1 MLSTCSTACYGY
13 FIKIFLLVPEKKT
26 NFVGYLII
34 YYHVNSFLDMYRNI
48 FRTLFIRTLICVLLF
63 CFCSP
68 LQADD
73 WINTQYN
80 TTEGNEFWLTFLRN
94 AGKGKEDSDLYL
106 RLFASAREETE
117 VTVYF
122 NPDSLANSWAPR
134 KSITFTIPA
143 GKDAGLPDSLA
154 IPNIAAYV
162 EDDEDKYKGVYVT
175 SSSPISLYAL
185 NCFSNSY
192 DATIVYPLSALQ
204 QEYVIQTYG
213 EDHSATEFAIVAPYD
228 GTEVTLY
235 IHETD
240 RRGKVKKSIKNIN
253 LDRGNTY
260 LYRSQERNIDLTG
273 THLCA
278 NKPVAVFQG
287 GQDAFVPKGD
297 RNGPA
302 NHLYEQSIP
311 TSHWGKKFIVSRSGE
326 QDKDVMRLTA
336 AVNNTEVYLN
346 GMRVRTLGEFE
357 TYELEIEWSRYRENA
372 ICIETSNACCC
383 GLYLTSYYVNRNT
396 DKGAPTLTA
405 ITPLEY
411 GLNSTITS
419 NFAFE
424 NDEGEDLNIND
435 NAEHYINIVV
445 ENSKAK
451 SMVLDGNNIGSK
463 FQTLSTLIDGEKYA
477 VARIKVS
484 MGAHLI
490 KNEDIDAKF
499 VAHVYGILEY
509 QGEYSSRSESY
520 AYSAGSRVN
529 RSVDML
535 IDNEYIREKKICI
548 NNSVDFTSIVGFDYE
563 RLEWEI
569 EDDTLFY
576 STDSIINDYVFS
588 KADTNE
594 VRLYVYSRTPVCDN
608 ELVDTVI
615 ARIIVDT
622 LNRESKYYEKC
633 YGGKF
638 DFTYKGTNYVLEADT
653 TTEHSL
659 NGNLFTFQIN
669 TPIVFQEIIQQS
681 NTCDIRR
688 THTLVLR
695 PTFKHELDTI
705 ACEEF
710 VWTDPIF
717 HDKGKVD
724 TIHTFKVESNDILP
738 ITKEYTHSFTSRYGC
753 DSTVTMRVTLNKS
766 YEKDTTV
773 VICQNSFGETFNWLE
788 HTGIDDRYLHKYDT
802 LGNYQKVQEISL
814 NTPGKYTYIDSLV
827 TKQAPYCDSIFILHL
842 TIYPRYEYTI
852 LDTICQNTTF
862 EWDVNNVRYVGGSF
876 LSPNANDV
884 ILPKADSLYTFTE
897 NLQTE
902 QGCDSIYHLQL
913 LVLPVYDTIVVANI
927 CDNAEYSFNDT
938 IYRGEKLDSINGLK
952 AQSLP
957 YEYTHILSTENGCDS
972 VVTLQLYVHPTYLT
986 EDTVLMCQGKNGVY
1000 NWEREGVAPPFW
1012 CKELGQR
1019 VDEIKLEQLGSF
1031 TYIDSTSTELG
1042 CDNIHILYLTVGG
1055 FVVEEE
1061 PQYLCD
1067 NDTLVWHNR
1076 LYVGH
1081 NFNESY
1087 DPTAYEYVKEL
1098 PDSSE
1103 QYVFNDSILETSIQ
1117 GCDSAHFLTLYI
1129 SPSYVTPVRIDTIS
1143 LCDNE
1148 SYMFYDSVY
1157 NQHGEWV
1164 SDDNVL
1170 DQYRLTYTDTTIH
1183 GCDSVVMHVVNVH
1196 PTYEYVTYD
1205 TICQQHGGIY
1215 DWINHTHPL
1224 YCEEFNGMVANI
1236 STSNAGEFTYI
1247 DSLKS
1252 TTCRECPRGACDSVY
1267 ILHLNVMPTYDIIDT
1282 IVVISEDDVFTWK
1295 ENAITYGGYNTNLP
1309 CDTIIAL
1316 QYPDT
1321 FVVTKKY
1328 ETKPIGTYV
1337 CDSLRTLKLIIGKV
1351 TRDTIYD
1358 VACSNQPYLWYGK
1371 DQFGNDSLRWKIDN
1385 PKDSIY
1391 LDAYKTTLGFD
1402 SIFCLNLKVLPAYDG
1417 IDSMTTRFNTCQ
1429 YSHYKWTRNG
1439 DACSDRLFCTNT
1451 NQWVSIVDTI
1461 PTNEVG
1467 TFIYVDSLKTQ
1478 DGCDSVWILQ
1488 LTIESLFRDTISV
1501 NMCENDYFVWEY
1513 TVYKGAKCTDLPL
1526 NDTLPIVTLLPQL
1539 NYFVDTTYVTS
1550 DGCDST
1556 KCLNLNVYP
1565 IYASVDTAVI
1575 GDNNSP
1581 YIWATCDSYGAY
1593 YDTIHFTQKPM
1604 YFDPITQVY
1613 KKDTMVI
1620 TDRNHTL
1627 TSVNGCD
1634 SVANLH
1640 LVINPTYLFLTE
1652 DTICSGDYYVWRG
1665 YSKHWTGG
1673 GLIVVKDSFQT
1684 AAGCDSIYQ
1693 LNLYL
1698 KPNSVT
1704 HRYREVCYNDTVYH
1718 EDFLVWGPGMS
1729 TEDNIKDVLYVNVE
1743 GCDSIIRYHITLH
1756 PTYNIGTDS
1765 VYTICANETFELHK
1779 SYIYTPELK
1788 YYEPGE
1794 IAPIVEVSI
1803 SDTLQ
1808 TTTCPKCPDK
1818 ACDSIYSAHLRILP
1832 VYKHVDFD
1840 TICSVD
1846 TVVWRGI
1853 NCFQPQAGNYTYY
1866 DSLLTSSGCDS
1877 IYELHLRVKQSYNI
1891 ALPPDT
1897 ICADDSIF
1905 FAGRYVNQSGIYL
1918 DTMSTIDQCDSIIYL
1933 ELTVLDTTSLTIYDT
1948 ICVTEKYLL
1957 DTLYSN
1963 RRIFTESGFYVDTAL
1978 NEWGC
1983 KHYTYLYLEVIDTTK
1998 YTLEIGNICADD
2010 EEISIYYTYTGRHL
2024 IEYSILFDSLG
2035 IAQGF
2040 EDIYHAP
2047 LDSKQ
2052 SSIHIP
2058 IPQGPALP
2066 HPEPTYFDSKQGVNA
2081 FVYDDKY
2088 TYPQPN
2094 KYRITVI
2101 MHNGICGDTLQRKD
2115 TSFQIMYPSWIHE
2128 QHWNDGIILYN
2139 DTYNGGYEF
2148 SSYQWYQNG
2157 EPLVGET
2164 KEYLYLPSGLLLNNR
2179 GDCNNY
2185 YQVQLTREKD
2195 GYSTLTCPI
2204 CPIYLTND
2212 TIVPRLDYF
2221 SIVPT
2226 LVVKENPVVHIL
2238 STMRGTCIGY
2248 DMAGNQLFEPFDFVP
2263 DGNNYAGA
2271 IVLPVSQS
2279 GMINIRLTTQDGDTR
2294 MFKVLVK

>member
-1 MLSTCSTACYGY
+1 
-13 FIKIFLLVPEKKT
+13 
-26 NFVGYLII
+26 
-34 YYHVNSFLDMYRNI
+34 MYKNI
-48 FRTLFIRTLICVLLF
+48 FRTLFIRHIICILLLSF
-63 CFCSP
+63 YCP

-73 WINTQYN
+73 WVNTQYN
-80 TTEGNEFWLTFLRN
+80 TTEGAEFYVTFLKN
-94 AGKGKEDSDLYL
+94 LGAAASDADNLTLYL
-106 RLFASAREETE
+106 HAASEEGAE
-117 VTVYF
+117 VTVTYLSDNTTEKF
-122 NPDSLANSWAPR
+122 RVNP
-134 KSITFTIPA
+134 KSQKTIQIELS
-143 GKDAGLPDSLA
+143 K
-154 IPNIAAYV
+154 AYV
-162 EDDEDKYKGVYVT
+162 DYLEKQPVENQISKKGLYVTSTNPISLYVT
-175 SSSPISLYAL
+175 SSRNGAYGGTCILP
-185 NCFSNSY
+185 
-192 DATIVYPLSALQ
+192 VSALER
-204 QEYVIQTYG
+204 EYVIQTYYG
-213 EDHSATEFAIVAPYD
+213 DTESTMFAVVGTAD
-228 GTEVTLY
+228 GTKVDINIKKTELDKELYKDDDIIEVDTVIYENL
-235 IHETD
+235 
-240 RRGKVKKSIKNIN
+240 SII
-253 LDRGNTY
+253 LQEGEVF
-260 LYRSQERNIDLTG
+260 LYRSGAFYKGLSG
-273 THLCA
+273 TSICA
-278 NKPVAVFQG
+278 DKPIAVF
-287 GQDAFVPKGD
+287 
-297 RNGPA
+297 NGHQAAQIPYYA
-302 NHLYEQSIP
+302 ESTNHLSVQTYP
-311 TSHWGKKFIVSRSGE
+311 TDKWGKQYVVTPTKNYRNKTEHVRITSFTDGTQINKNGRHVCTLQAFETFHDTINDQAIYYSS
-326 QDKDVMRLTA
+326 
-336 AVNNTEVYLN
+336 NNVVACY
-346 GMRVRTLGEFE
+346 MYTLGKQAEE
-357 TYELEIEWSRYRENA
+357 HQGQNNA
-372 ICIETSNACCC
+372 ARPSMTPII
-383 GLYLTSYYVNRNT
+383 
-396 DKGAPTLTA
+396 
-405 ITPLEY
+405 PLEY
-411 GLNSTITS
+411 ATHSLL
-419 NFAFE
+419 FATFTE
-424 NDEGEDLNIND
+424 SKVIDQ
-435 NAEHYINIVV
+435 HYVNIVV
-445 ENSKAK
+445 SEQHVGG
-451 SMVLDGNNIGSK
+451 MRLDGQRINTPYRDIRVGDK
-463 FQTLSTLIDGEKYA
+463 VYKYA
-477 VARIKVS
+477 QISVSSTAHYLENVSAEGAFTARIYG
-484 MGAHLI
+484 MGT
-490 KNEDIDAKF
+490 KK
-499 VAHVYGILEY
+499 GG
-509 QGEYSSRSESY
+509 GEFY
-520 AYSAGSRVN
+520 AYSAGSRIN
-529 RSVDML
+529 RSADIL
-535 IDNEYIREKKICI
+535 IDNEYISEKRICI
-548 NNSVDFTSIVGFDYE
+548 NSSVDFTSIIGFDYE

-569 EDDTLFY
+569 EDDTFFY
-576 STDSIINDYVFS
+576 STDSIVKNYIFS

-594 VRLYVYSRTPVCDN
+594 VRLYAYSRTPVCNN

-622 LNRESKYYEKC
+622 LNKESNFYQQC

-638 DFTYKGTNYVLEADT
+638 DFTYKGTKYLLEADT
-653 TTEHSL
+653 ITEH
-659 NGNLFTFQIN
+659 NVDGNVFKFRID
-669 TPIVFQEIIQQS
+669 TPIVLNEIIQQS

-688 THTLVLR
+688 THTLILR
-695 PTFKHELDTI
+695 PTYNHEYDTTACDVWHWTHKTGNKEDTI
-705 ACEEF
+705 YTFRIDHGDQLPVIKEQ
-710 VWTDPIF
+710 
-717 HDKGKVD
+717 
-724 TIHTFKVESNDILP
+724 TIDTFK
-738 ITKEYTHSFTSRYGC
+738 TKYGC
-753 DSTVTMRVTLNKS
+753 DSIVTYRVTLNKS
-766 YEKDTTV
+766 YSFDTTAIV
-773 VICQNSFGETFNWLE
+773 CKGSSGDKFVWVGHDT
-788 HTGIDDRYLHKYDT
+788 IDIPIDQVGDF
-802 LGNYQKVQEISL
+802 
-814 NTPGKYTYIDSLV
+814 TYVDHLKTV
-827 TKQAPYCDSIFILHL
+827 HAPYCDSIHTLRL
-842 TIYPRYEYTI
+842 TVMPSY
-852 LDTICQNTTF
+852 DTTEVVTVCQNDTF
-862 EWDVNNVRYVGGSF
+862 LWSVNNRRYVGNRFSV
-876 LSPNANDV
+876 SNANDIV
-884 ILPKADSLYTFTE
+884 LSKTDSLYAFTE
-897 NLQTE
+897 YFQTA
-902 QGCDSIYHLQL
+902 QGCDSIHHLQL
-913 LVLPVYDTIVVANI
+913 LVLSVYDTVVVGNM
-927 CDNAEYSFNDT
+927 CDNTEYSFNDT
-938 IYRGEKLDSINGLK
+938 IYRGDKVDPKNGLK
-952 AQSLP
+952 AQTLP
-957 YEYTHILSTENGCDS
+957 YEYTHILSTVDGCDS
-972 VVTLQLYVHPTYLT
+972 VVTLQLYVHSTYLT
-986 EDTVLMCQGKNGVY
+986 EDTVVMCQGSTGVF
-1000 NWEREGVAPPFW
+1000 NWDSEGVAPPFW
-1012 CKELGQR
+1012 CKELGKR
-1019 VDEIKLEQLGSF
+1019 VDEITLEQLGDF
-1031 TYIDSTSTELG
+1031 TYIDSTLTPSG
-1042 CDNIHILYLTVGG
+1042 CDDIHILYLTVGG
-1055 FVVEEE
+1055 YVVEEE
-1061 PQYLCD
+1061 PKYLCD

-1081 NFNESY
+1081 NFKQSY
-1087 DPTAYEYVKEL
+1087 DPSAYEYVKEL
-1098 PDSSE
+1098 QYNSE
-1103 QYVFNDSILETSIQ
+1103 QYIFNDSILKTSVQ
-1117 GCDSAHFLTLYI
+1117 GCDSTHFLTLYI
-1129 SPSYVTPVRIDTIS
+1129 SPSYITPVKIDSFS

-1148 SYMFYDSVY
+1148 SYIFYDSIY

-1252 TTCRECPRGACDSVY
+1252 TTCRECQRGACDSVY

-1328 ETKPIGTYV
+1328 ETKPVGTYV

-1488 LTIESLFRDTISV
+1488 LTVESLFRDTISV

-1581 YIWATCDSYGAY
+1581 YIWATRDSYGAY

-1620 TDRNHTL
+1620 TDRYHTL

-2139 DTYNGGYEF
+2139 DIYNGGYKF

-2164 KEYLYLPSGLLLNNR
+2164 KEYLYLPGGLLLNNR
-2179 GDCNNY
+2179 GDCDNY